1 MRAGWGF
8 RIVLGGAGL
17 MALAACASVVSS
29 TTSDVQIR
37 TNPDKAQCDIK
48 GFEGFSASVETPA
61 TVTIPSSAAPV
72 TVTCKA
78 AGFRPTSYTLDATA
92 DGWIW
97 GNSALFVA
105 TGGVAVLGALVD
117 ESRAAGKSYA
127 EEVHYD
133 LSPDRPRPVRVR
145 SRGGDTDLNLQAR

>member
-1 MRAGWGF
+1 MRAVRGI
-8 RIVLGGAGL
+8 RIVLGGVGL
-17 MALAACASVVSS
+17 LALAACASVVG
-29 TTSDVQIR
+29 TTSSDVQIR
-37 TNPDKAQCDIK
+37 TNPDKALCDIK
-48 GFEGFSASVETPA
+48 GFGDFSASVETPA
-61 TVTIPSSAAPV
+61 TVSIPTAAAPV

-105 TGGVAVLGALVD
+105 TGGVAVLGVLVD

-127 EEVHYD
+127 DEVHYD
-133 LSPDRPRPVRVR
+133 LSPERPRPVRVR
-145 SRGGDTDLNLQAR
+145 SRGGEADLNLQAR

>member
-8 RIVLGGAGL
+8 RILLGGAGL

-29 TTSDVQIR
+29 TKSDVQIR

-48 GFEGFSASVETPA
+48 GFEGYSASVETPA
-61 TVTIPSSAAPV
+61 TVTIPTSAAPV

-78 AGFRPTSYTLDATA
+78 PGFRPTSYTLDATA

-133 LSPDRPRPVRVR
+133 LSPDRPRPVRAR
-145 SRGGDTDLNLQAR
+145 TRGGDTDLNLQAR